1 MIRSRDEDFRP
12 CFFMITFLQDACVSK
27 KIKGIY
33 LAQRGGPMSNLEKS
47 HHLSLELA
55 ELVKQ
60 LNNAMDIAHLG
71 MYEWDTLTNKVRFD
85 KRAYEITGIDPNKFI
100 HTMDAVLD
108 QIVHP
113 DSLAA
118 FKKSI
123 EMARE
128 KNIIPN
134 RAYRLRHPYRK
145 VCWIKFMSRIIRE
158 EGRVV
163 KLVGV
168 MMDVTAQIVN
178 TQQLKDDSEFIAALI
193 ENIPSPIFYK
203 DVEGIYR
210 KFNKAFEDFLGLK
223 TEDIKDKTVYDVAP
237 KELAEIYEAADNDL
251 IAKRGKQVYESTV
264 QSSDGQIKYVVFRK
278 SVFQDDAGEVL
289 GLIGLIQDVTNLR
302 KAELTLRKIS
312 DAQKIM
318 MDFNHQMIEYKEE
331 KRFLHDIMTRFMA
344 LLEKATTAGLMKIE
358 EDGLMTLYDSHE
370 LSLKNKKLSMTYED
384 SFLHLVVNG
393 DYTCVHTVDEL
404 HIDQLQPDD
413 LGREILNQN
422 LVKSIVL
429 IPITHLGKLRW
440 FFIYGSDQINGF
452 SEEDI
457 KIANF
462 IRTEMDAL
470 IKMYLYFQQTLMMAH
485 YDSVTDLMNRAYFDK
500 SLQAHIKEHC
510 DEKFHVVII
519 DLDGL
524 KQINDV
530 LGHDAGDRYLKL
542 LGHLLLLH
550 CGKNSFWGRIGGD
563 EYAGVV
569 YETDY
574 QDLVKKLESV
584 QLMYRTKL
592 HKESKGSFS
601 LGFSYGISHYPE
613 DGGAYK
619 ELLKAADKLMYA
631 YKHGHKDKK
640 GR

>member
-1 MIRSRDEDFRP
+1 
-12 CFFMITFLQDACVSK
+12 
-27 KIKGIY
+27 
-33 LAQRGGPMSNLEKS
+33 MSSSGKNN
-47 HHLSLELA
+47 HLSLELA

-71 MYEWDTLTNKVRFD
+71 MYEWDTLTDKVRFD
-85 KRAYEITGIDPNKFI
+85 KRAYEITGIDPNNFS

-113 DSLAA
+113 DSLEA
-118 FKKSI
+118 FKNSI
-123 EMARE
+123 ELARE

-134 RAYRLRHPYRK
+134 RAYRLKHPYRK

-158 EGRVV
+158 EGRVI
-163 KLVGV
+163 KLIGV
-168 MMDVTAQIVN
+168 MMDVTAQVVN
-178 TQQLKDDSEFIAALI
+178 TQQLKDDSEFIATLI

-203 DVEGIYR
+203 DARGIYR
-210 KFNKAFEDFLGLK
+210 RFNKAFEDFLGLQ
-223 TEDIKDKTVYDVAP
+223 TEDIKDKSVYDVAP
-237 KELAEIYEAADNDL
+237 KELAEIYEAADNEL
-251 IAKRGKQVYESTV
+251 IAEKGKQVYESTV
-264 QSSDGQIKYVVFRK
+264 QTSDGETKHVVFRK
-278 SVFQDDAGEVL
+278 SVFQDDEGEVL
-289 GLIGLIQDVTNLR
+289 GLIGLIQDVTDLR

-312 DAQKIM
+312 EAQKIM
-318 MDFNHQMIEYKEE
+318 MDFNHQLIDYKEE
-331 KRFLHDIMTRFMA
+331 KKFLHDIMIRFMP

-358 EDGLMTLYDSHE
+358 EDGVMYLYDSHE

-393 DYTCVHTVDEL
+393 DYGRVHMVGEL

-413 LGREILNQN
+413 VGREIMDQN
-422 LVKSIVL
+422 LVQSIVL
-429 IPITHLGKLRW
+429 IPITHLEKLRW
-440 FFIYGSDQINGF
+440 FFVYGSDQLNGF
-452 SEEDI
+452 SEEEI
-457 KIANF
+457 KITDF

-500 SLQAHIKEHC
+500 RLQAHIQKHR
-510 DEKFHVVII
+510 DEKFYVVLI

-550 CGKNSFWGRIGGD
+550 CAPNSFWGRIGGD

-569 YETDY
+569 YGTDY
-574 QDLVKKLESV
+574 QELVKKLESV
-584 QLMYRTKL
+584 QLMYRMKL
-592 HKESKGSFS
+592 YKESKEVFS
-601 LGFSYGISHYPE
+601 LDFSYGISHYPE
-613 DGGAYK
+613 DGQAYK

-631 YKHGHKDKK
+631 YKNTHKHKK